1 MVVTVSHLGYIKR
14 NPLSEYRAQRRG
26 GKGVKGMEA
35 REEDFVERLF
45 VASTHAYILFFTT
58 RGRVHWLKVH
68 ELPQLGRAA
77 RGKALVNLLQL
88 ARRRA
93 RARDAA
99 GAQLRRGRRR
109 LRRAVH
115 AQSGVDQ
122 EDAASTPTR
131 TRGAAA
137 SSRSTSTRTTS

>member
-1 MVVTVSHLGYIKR
+1 
-14 NPLSEYRAQRRG
+14 
-26 GKGVKGMEA
+26 MET
-35 REEDFVERLF
+35 REEDFVEHLF

-88 ARRRA
+88 AEGERVQ
-93 RARDAA
+93 RDAA

-109 LRRAVH
+109 LRAARAPR
-115 AQSGVDQ
+115 SGVIKKTRARRLLEPAPRRHHRDQ
-122 EDAASTPTR
+122 PR
-131 TRGAAA
+131 R
-137 SSRSTSTRTTS
+137 RTTS